1 MWTLSFGIGDLV
13 LWPWIE
19 PSPLALGVWSPGSW
33 TTREVH
39 LVFWNHMSDYD
50 TSHVN
55 SPFLS
60 GEILGLLLGRFRP
73 FSQGPISTGQ
83 TSLLLPSVSSWC
95 FCVIWVT
102 LHALAQVRASVQNT
116 LSSPTQ
122 PWRSVSIAA
131 APRSFFTHW
140 ASLNYGFMGDSS
152 CTRTRC
158 LKPRGWDGMGWD
170 EMRWE
175 NFTVKYL
182 KALGPESR
190 LAVCWSCWFQAGI

>member
-1 MWTLSFGIGDLV
+1 MGDLV

-19 PSPLALGVWSPGSW
+19 PSPLALGMWSSSVW
-33 TTREVH
+33 TTREVPC

-73 FSQGPISTGQ
+73 FCQGPNSAGQ
-83 TSLLLPSVSSWC
+83 TSLLLLPSVSSWS
-95 FCVIWVT
+95 FQAMWVT
-102 LHALAQVRASVQNT
+102 LHVLAQVRASVQNT

-122 PWRSVSIAA
+122 TWRSVSIAA

-140 ASLNYGFMGDSS
+140 ASLHCGFMGDSS
-152 CTRTRC
+152 CTRTLC

-170 EMRWE
+170 EMRWDE
-175 NFTVKYL
+175 MRWDEMR
-182 KALGPESR
+182 ESY
-190 LAVCWSCWFQAGI
+190 S

>member
-1 MWTLSFGIGDLV
+1 MWTLSFGMGDLV

-19 PSPLALGVWSPGSW
+19 PSPLALGAWSPSSW
-33 TTREVH
+33 TTREVPF

-50 TSHVN
+50 TTHVN

-73 FSQGPISTGQ
+73 FSQGPNSAGR
-83 TSLLLPSVSSWC
+83 TSLLLLPSVSSWC
-95 FCVIWVT
+95 FRGIWVT

-140 ASLNYGFMGDSS
+140 ASLHYGFMVNFLH
-152 CTRTRC
+152 TRTRC
-158 LKPRGWDGMGWD
+158 RNPVHVTGWD
-170 EMRWE
+170 EMR
-175 NFTVKYL
+175 
-182 KALGPESR
+182 ESYR
-190 LAVCWSCWFQAGI
+190 